1 MTIYNSAIWP
11 LGLVS
16 DAQRFCQ
23 VLVITCQS
31 LFTVCDCDVSKR
43 HNVMFNDLYL
53 YIFAKDKVK
62 EAQKM
67 TALNIKSIYT
77 VHMNCA

>member
-1 MTIYNSAIWP
+1 
-11 LGLVS
+11 
-16 DAQRFCQ
+16 
-23 VLVITCQS
+23 
-31 LFTVCDCDVSKR
+31 
-43 HNVMFNDLYL
+43 MFNDLYL

-77 VHMNCA
+77 VRMNCA